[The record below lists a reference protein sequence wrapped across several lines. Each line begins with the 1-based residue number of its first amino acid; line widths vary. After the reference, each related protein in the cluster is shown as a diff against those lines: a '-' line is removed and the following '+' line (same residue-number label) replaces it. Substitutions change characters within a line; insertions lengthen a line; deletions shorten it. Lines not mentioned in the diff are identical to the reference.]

1 MKIKVIIVDDHELIR
16 QGIVSLLGAEED
28 IDIVAA
34 YSSGNSLVT
43 GIEQHDADVVL
54 LDLQLE
60 NENGLDWLLKI
71 KEQYPAVKVLILSS
85 NENVHNISL
94 LLKSGA
100 SGYLFKNTR
109 SRELAAGIRHVVKSD
124 TPYLLPEVAHF
135 INSKNRSAASLNTL
149 TPRELEVLQL
159 IAKEFTSQEI
169 AAKLGISPRTIEIY
183 RLGLMQ
189 KMDAKNMVGMVKKAI
204 MLGLIKE

>member
-1 MKIKVIIVDDHELIR
+1 MIIKVLVVDDHELIR
-16 QGIVSLLGAEED
+16 EGIVSLLSGETD
-28 IDIVAA
+28 IEIAA
-34 YSSGNSLVT
+34 TYSAGNALMT
-43 GIEQHDADVVL
+43 GIVQHKADVVL

-60 NENGLDWLLKI
+60 HENGLAWLLKV
-71 KEQYPAVKVLILSS
+71 KEQFPAVKVLILSS
-85 NENVHNISL
+85 NENIHNIGL

-109 SRELAAGIRHVVKSD
+109 MRELAAGIRHVMHHD
-124 TPYLLPEVAHF
+124 TPYLLPEVAQF
-135 INSKNRSAASLNTL
+135 IHSKNKSLSSLNTL

-159 IAKEFTSQEI
+159 IAKELTSQEI
-169 AAKLGISPRTIEIY
+169 AAQLGISHRTIEIY